1 MQLFRFDATA
11 GRALEVFDSQG
22 VVLSRI
28 GRVDGE
34 VQIGCMHI
42 GAGGI
47 VGYHQATVHQ
57 LFLVIAGTSWVRGAD
72 ETQQPIAAGQAA
84 YWAPGEW
91 HESGSQDGMTAS
103 VIEAA
108 TLGPG
113 GDMPAI

>member
-11 GRALEVFDSQG
+11 GQALEVFDSQT

-47 VGYHQATVHQ
+47 VGYHKATVRQ
-57 LFLVIAGTSWVRGAD
+57 LFLVVTGTGWVRGAD
-72 ETQQPIAAGQAA
+72 ETR
-84 YWAPGEW
+84 
-91 HESGSQDGMTAS
+91 
-103 VIEAA
+103 
-108 TLGPG
+108 
-113 GDMPAI
+113 